1 MINGSIFTKL
11 EIDVMQ
17 VNEIL
22 EAVELAHKYKLPA
35 IVVHPGLSSDAII
48 ARLRAGGKFKIITPI
63 DWPKGETFGVNKLRG
78 VTMDTLETDG
88 FEFLLTP
95 GKSEIDT
102 RNEAKALTEFTKKN
116 LSDQTEVRFVLGAS
130 MRSPENIVTM
140 CKGLLGVRT
149 PSMIRTDI
157 QLKLQ
162 VSKANS
168 DEHNKQISIIKES
181 IKAPIKLSGNIV
193 SIKSI
198 AASPQASKF
207 AVNLTQARTIIKEF
221 QSQPDQ
227 LRELLDAE

>member
-63 DWPKGETFGVNKLRG
+63 DWPKGEIFGVNKLRG

-116 LSDQTEVRFVLGAS
+116 LSDRTEVRFVLGTS
-130 MRSPENIVTM
+130 MRTQDNIETM
-140 CKGLLGVRT
+140 CKGLLNVRT

-157 QLKLQ
+157 ALKLQ

-168 DEHNKQISIIKES
+168 DEHNKQISMIKES
-181 IKAPIKLSGNIV
+181 IKAPIKLSGNII

-198 AASPQASKF
+198 AASPLASKF
-207 AVNLTQARTIIKEF
+207 AVSLTQAKTIIKEF

>member
-1 MINGSIFTKL
+1 MTNGSIFTKL

-78 VTMDTLETDG
+78 VTRDTLETDG

-102 RNEAKALTEFTKKN
+102 RNEAKALTEFTKRN

-130 MRSPENIVTM
+130 LRSPENVVTM

-149 PSMIRTDI
+149 PSIIRTDI

-168 DEHNKQISIIKES
+168 DEHNKQIAIIKES

-193 SIKSI
+193 SVKSI

-207 AVNLTQARTIIKEF
+207 AVSLTQARIIIKEF